1 MMDALISGFVEDIK
15 KRTVTVKPAGDET
28 DRPVPVYDT
37 TTDSDGLTSLF
48 AFCLAFTLYL
58 FQFFNFTDEK
68 LVVVLIYE
76 LI

>member
-37 TTDSDGLTSLF
+37 TTDSDGWFLPTLCVTLSLV
-48 AFCLAFTLYL
+48 YL
-58 FQFFNFTDEK
+58 
-68 LVVVLIYE
+68 LSV
-76 LI
+76 

>member
-37 TTDSDGLTSLF
+37 TTDSDGWFLPIL
-48 AFCLAFTLYL
+48 CVTL
-58 FQFFNFTDEK
+58 
-68 LVVVLIYE
+68 
-76 LI
+76 